1 MRWCAK
7 GEFGGIE
14 SFVCLFVTCI
24 IRHKQQHHL
33 FIEQYVKQSF
43 YLCASFW
50 IELQEVFL
58 FQSEV

>member
-24 IRHKQQHHL
+24 IRYKQQHHL
-33 FIEQYVKQSF
+33 FIEQYLNQSYQKREQGF
-43 YLCASFW
+43 GFLECA
-50 IELQEVFL
+50 ILEVCF
-58 FQSEV
+58 